1 MSTQDNRP
9 ADATPPTTDGPA
21 RARQALRRR
30 AEVMAREHA
39 AQLPKQLE
47 AVSPEAR
54 EQTLHERRAGQ
65 IELEMAPLP
74 Q

>member
-39 AQLPKQLE
+39 AQSPTQLE
-47 AVSPEAR
+47 AMPPEAR
-54 EQTLHERRAGQ
+54 EQTLHELRVYQ
-65 IELEMAPLP
+65 IELEVAPLP